1 MRYGKLVEL
10 YEKLESTSKRLEKT
24 FHISEFLKKTS
35 VDDIPTVVLLMQGKV
50 FPDYDERKIGVAS
63 RLVLKAINV
72 ATGIN
77 SANIENNWKKTGDLG
92 ETAAHYCGKKTQ
104 ATLTSTEL
112 TIKKVF
118 QNLRKLAEL
127 EGAGTVDKK
136 VKLVSELLTSAKPR
150 EAKYIVRT
158 VLEELRVGV
167 ASGTLRDA
175 IVWAFFEKEIKVN
188 YDKETGKV
196 DPENREEYK
205 KYLDA
210 VQGAYDVSND
220 FGDVAIA
227 AKNQKLEGVT
237 KVKMAVGKPIKVM
250 LYPKAENIKE
260 AFDTVGKPAALEY
273 KYDGFR
279 IQVHKTGG
287 TIKLFTRRLE
297 EVTKQF
303 PDVVKFV
310 KSNIKGD
317 DFILDSEAV
326 GFDGKTG
333 KYVAFQKMSQRIKR
347 KYNIEQM
354 MKDFP
359 VELNIFD
366 IMCYKGENIM
376 NKPFKERRKFLE
388 KMVKQE
394 KKKIVLAKQI
404 VTSNE
409 EKADKFY
416 RASLAS
422 GEEGIMAK
430 NLEGIYKPGSRVGY
444 GIKVKPVMETLD
456 LVIVG
461 AEWGEGKRKGWLSS
475 FVVACRDGKD
485 FIQIGKV
492 GTGIKELE
500 SDGVTFDELTKM
512 LKPLIVEDKGKTV
525 IVKPKIIIEL
535 NYEEIQKSPT
545 YSSGFALR
553 FPRVVRLRPD
563 KPLSEVSSIRLVKKL
578 YITQRSR

>member
-1 MRYGKLVEL
+1 
-10 YEKLESTSKRLEKT
+10 
-24 FHISEFLKKTS
+24 
-35 VDDIPTVVLLMQGKV
+35 
-50 FPDYDERKIGVAS
+50 
-63 RLVLKAINV
+63 
-72 ATGIN
+72 
-77 SANIENNWKKTGDLG
+77 
-92 ETAAHYCGKKTQ
+92 
-104 ATLTSTEL
+104 
-112 TIKKVF
+112 
-118 QNLRKLAEL
+118 
-127 EGAGTVDKK
+127 
-136 VKLVSELLTSAKPR
+136 
-150 EAKYIVRT
+150 
-158 VLEELRVGV
+158 
-167 ASGTLRDA
+167 
-175 IVWAFFEKEIKVN
+175 
-188 YDKETGKV
+188 
-196 DPENREEYK
+196 
-205 KYLDA
+205 
-210 VQGAYDVSND
+210 
-220 FGDVAIA
+220 
-227 AKNQKLEGVT
+227 
-237 KVKMAVGKPIKVM
+237 
-250 LYPKAENIKE
+250 
-260 AFDTVGKPAALEY
+260 
-273 KYDGFR
+273 
-279 IQVHKTGG
+279 
-287 TIKLFTRRLE
+287 
-297 EVTKQF
+297 
-303 PDVVKFV
+303 
-310 KSNIKGD
+310 
-317 DFILDSEAV
+317 
-326 GFDGKTG
+326 
-333 KYVAFQKMSQRIKR
+333 MSQRIKR